1 MRNLRNGAL
10 LALFACS
17 SIGVFAQ
24 NTNSGDLRGTVTDQT
39 GAVIGGVTVEVKDI
53 DKGETH
59 TFVTDSTGL
68 YDTGSI
74 VPDHYLITFKK
85 DGFTSF
91 VRGPIT
97 LDVSIQTINAKLKV
111 GTTTQ
116 EVVVTT
122 DVPLLTTETGS
133 VESTFTADVM
143 SQLPQTNLGA
153 DWENFTVLLP
163 GAAGAPENASSASNP
178 GSNAAIN
185 GNLPF
190 ETVLADGATTTL
202 PQSENSDVTIFETTS
217 EVKIASN
224 GFSAQY
230 GQGGIIYNQ
239 ITKGGT
245 NQFHGSG
252 YEYFSNDAM
261 NAFAYQ
267 FGETGSSQPE
277 LRFNNPGFNI
287 GGPVIPHKMFFFFDY
302 DKTINDGKS
311 LSSETLPTGQNAAM
325 ATGDFTA
332 PGMPL
337 LYDPTTQTI
346 QQTGSHTYQLT
357 NGGTVTQACPCAIR
371 QTFAAEYG
379 NGNRIPASL
388 LNPVSL
394 NFQSFLVKF
403 AQGAV
408 MQPANIGKSMTVQ
421 GVVTNNYTYVTP
433 TINPFTK
440 YFGRLDYDVRSNN
453 RMTVSVTESD
463 NPGFS
468 FGNGAQFCPINCENE
483 DVSRDNAQISDVWN
497 WSSNLI
503 NEARMGFTDQLNF
516 FLPGTAGLNYPQ
528 QLGYNLAEVNLLP
541 GFGPGS
547 NVSGFGNGPLSPFI
561 YKEFVYDP
569 SDVVTLIRGRHI
581 LHFGGEFLINDNNS
595 TQYGFESAGAPGF
608 SGNYTSAGGNT
619 TKSVD
624 TGSTNGGFDGN
635 GMAYA
640 DFLLG
645 QMASWGANETP
656 EFGARTKSPQLFA
669 QDDWKVRPNLTVN
682 LGLRWQGH
690 TGWSEV
696 HGNESV
702 FDPTVT
708 NPANGTPG
716 AIWYAFNETNGRN
729 QLIAPQYN
737 LWYPRVG
744 FSYQPLP
751 NTVIRGGVGVYADT
765 LSNDQYGGGMGG
777 AFGSSGGTGDITNG
791 ICPVAQMNSDG
802 STPDM
807 ADPGCGVV
815 TNGTNFNTLTPNA
828 SYLTAPTT
836 ADARNG
842 QGVTETNFHTPL
854 PHNLQWN
861 VDVQRSIGSNYDI
874 DVAYVG
880 NHGYDLSYSGV
891 DLNQVPESA
900 LSANDLN
907 SKPYPLFTNI
917 SGQINTAVSNY
928 NALQAQMNK
937 RMAYGLEFNVNYTWS
952 HFLDDLDTSGF
963 GSREGYQNY
972 QNAFSPASNYSN
984 GNFDIRNMFKGQVI
998 YQLPVGKG
1006 KQFLNNNWIVDELI
1020 GGWQVSSVWVVEG
1033 GNPIGITTGGNN
1045 SSNNQSGSFTQE
1057 ANRVAGVNLN
1067 LPGSTKS
1074 RLKEWYN
1081 LDALVVPAPFTY
1093 GNFLRN
1099 TVYGPGVVN
1108 IAASLGKTFDLWP
1121 ERNVKMLIRGDAGN
1135 VINRPSFGQPGN
1147 NAIGPGS
1154 TANITGTT
1162 IGGRQIQ
1169 LYAKISF

>member
-1 MRNLRNGAL
+1 
-10 LALFACS
+10 
-17 SIGVFAQ
+17 
-24 NTNSGDLRGTVTDQT
+24 
-39 GAVIGGVTVEVKDI
+39 
-53 DKGETH
+53 
-59 TFVTDSTGL
+59 
-68 YDTGSI
+68 
-74 VPDHYLITFKK
+74 
-85 DGFTSF
+85 
-91 VRGPIT
+91 
-97 LDVSIQTINAKLKV
+97 
-111 GTTTQ
+111 
-116 EVVVTT
+116 
-122 DVPLLTTETGS
+122 
-133 VESTFTADVM
+133 
-143 SQLPQTNLGA
+143 
-153 DWENFTVLLP
+153 
-163 GAAGAPENASSASNP
+163 
-178 GSNAAIN
+178 
-185 GNLPF
+185 
-190 ETVLADGATTTL
+190 
-202 PQSENSDVTIFETTS
+202 
-217 EVKIASN
+217 
-224 GFSAQY
+224 
-230 GQGGIIYNQ
+230 
-239 ITKGGT
+239 
-245 NQFHGSG
+245 
-252 YEYFSNDAM
+252 
-261 NAFAYQ
+261 
-267 FGETGSSQPE
+267 
-277 LRFNNPGFNI
+277 
-287 GGPVIPHKMFFFFDY
+287 
-302 DKTINDGKS
+302 
-311 LSSETLPTGQNAAM
+311 
-325 ATGDFTA
+325 
-332 PGMPL
+332 
-337 LYDPTTQTI
+337 
-346 QQTGSHTYQLT
+346 
-357 NGGTVTQACPCAIR
+357 
-371 QTFAAEYG
+371 
-379 NGNRIPASL
+379 
-388 LNPVSL
+388 
-394 NFQSFLVKF
+394 
-403 AQGAV
+403 
-408 MQPANIGKSMTVQ
+408 
-421 GVVTNNYTYVTP
+421 
-433 TINPFTK
+433 
-440 YFGRLDYDVRSNN
+440 
-453 RMTVSVTESD
+453 
-463 NPGFS
+463 
-468 FGNGAQFCPINCENE
+468 
-483 DVSRDNAQISDVWN
+483 
-497 WSSNLI
+497 
-503 NEARMGFTDQLNF
+503 
-516 FLPGTAGLNYPQ
+516 
-528 QLGYNLAEVNLLP
+528 
-541 GFGPGS
+541 
-547 NVSGFGNGPLSPFI
+547 VSGFGNGPLSPFI

-645 QMASWGANETP
+645 QMDSWGANETP

-669 QDDWKVRPNLTVN
+669 QDDWKLRPNLTVN

-708 NPANGTPG
+708 NPANGTAG

-751 NTVIRGGVGVYADT
+751 NTVIRGGIGVYADT

-777 AFGSSGGTGDITNG
+777 AFGSSGGVGDITNG
-791 ICPVAQMNSDG
+791 ICPVAQMNGDG
-802 STPDM
+802 STPDTT
-807 ADPGCGVV
+807 DPGCGVV

-842 QGVTETNFHTPL
+842 QGVTQTNFHTPL

-861 VDVQRSIGSNYDI
+861 VDVQRAIGSNYDI
-874 DVAYVG
+874 DIAYVG
-880 NHGYDLSYSGV
+880 NHGYDLSYAGV

-907 SKPYPLFTNI
+907 SKPYPLFTTI
-917 SGQINTAVSNY
+917 TGPINTAVSNY
-928 NALQAQMNK
+928 NALQAQINK

-1006 KQFLNNNWIVDELI
+1006 RQFLNNNWIVDELI
-1020 GGWQVSSVWVVEG
+1020 GGWQVSSVWVIEG

-1045 SSNNQSGSFTQE
+1045 SSNNQSGSYTQE
-1057 ANRVAGVNLN
+1057 ANRVAGESLR
-1067 LPGSTKS
+1067 LPGSTKA
-1074 RLKEWYN
+1074 RLNEWYN
-1081 LDALVVPAPFTY
+1081 LNALAVPAPFTY

-1108 IAASLGKTFDLWP
+1108 IAASLGKSFDLWP
-1121 ERNVKMLIRGDAGN
+1121 ERNVKLLIRGDAGN

-1147 NAIGPGS
+1147 NAIGPGE